1 MAYGGDMESMY
12 QMMKGGMYQDGGQQ
26 QEQIM
31 QAIQM
36 YAQMTQSDPGE
47 IIKQLQSMPPEEQQK
62 ALEQIMK
69 AIQESQFQMKKGG
82 IYIDPA
88 KKGTFK
94 AQATRMGMGVQEA
107 AKTILNA
114 PKGKY
119 SPEMRK
125 KANFARNFA
134 KQEGGQ
140 IGMGD
145 TMELDESEIQRLM
158 DMGYGV
164 EYID

>member
-1 MAYGGDMESMY
+1 
-12 QMMKGGMYQDGGQQ
+12 
-26 QEQIM
+26 
-31 QAIQM
+31 
-36 YAQMTQSDPGE
+36 
-47 IIKQLQSMPPEEQQK
+47 
-62 ALEQIMK
+62 
-69 AIQESQFQMKKGG
+69 
-82 IYIDPA
+82 
-88 KKGTFK
+88 
-94 AQATRMGMGVQEA
+94 MGVQEA